1 MKAVISILI
10 SFISFIIGNAQ
21 VISDTLLLL
30 PAYEISAD
38 RINSHFPGQK
48 RQRLDSLALKQGR
61 MESLNDLITRNSAL
75 QIKQYNYGGLSMISF
90 RGTSAEQ
97 TGIYW
102 NGFTLNQPNNGSVDL
117 SLIPTGY
124 FTDVSILY
132 GGSSSVFGSGN
143 IGGSIHLN
151 TEPEFSG
158 KTRGEFNLGVG
169 SFSTLQRSAQFTTS
183 NQKWYS
189 STSLIARSAKNDFGF
204 ETLKGETEKMQN
216 AASSQAG
223 IMQDVY
229 RNFNDKLIIGAAFWY
244 QINRREI
251 PPSLTTKPSDISQ
264 KDESLRSMITLQRQF
279 RKHNKLTFRSAFFN
293 DDFLFHDPEKITSNV
308 IDSKI
313 KTGSINTELYYNH
326 SFSVKSKLNTGFSF
340 IHQYG
345 SSINWNGDVQQQLFG
360 LYVNWSYH
368 FPTPDWLINVNLRQ
382 NYNEEYGVPFTP
394 SIGLEGRIWKILSGK
409 ISLSRNFRIPTFNE
423 RFWVPGGN
431 KELEPETSWNQ
442 QAGLV
447 LKPQIAGKRIM
458 YQMEFTFF
466 NSVVDNWILWIP
478 SGSFSEPVNI
488 KEVWSRGIELE
499 GKTVYKF
506 NHSNIQFN
514 TGYTYAR
521 STNEKKISELDESDK
536 KQLIYVPIHRLFVNL
551 TYAHKHWFVSY
562 NHQYT
567 GIRYTTS
574 DNMNFLPA
582 YNLGNLS
589 IGQSISLDQTIPE
602 VRLEVMNIWNEKYQS
617 VAYYPMPG
625 RYFRLVIGIKL
636 KPKKDES

>member
-1 MKAVISILI
+1 MIS
-10 SFISFIIGNAQ
+10 NAQ
-21 VISDTLLLL
+21 VTGDTLLLL

-48 RQRLDSLALKQGR
+48 KQILDSTALTQGKI
-61 MESLNDLITRNSAL
+61 ETLNDLISRNSTL
-75 QIKQYNYGGLSMISF
+75 QIKQYNFGGLSTISF

-117 SLIPTGY
+117 SLIPSGY

-151 TEPEFSG
+151 TEPEFTR
-158 KTRGEFNLGVG
+158 KTRGEFNIGVG

-183 NQKWYS
+183 NREWYS
-189 STSLIARSAKNDFGF
+189 STSFIARSAENDFKF
-204 ETLKGETEKMQN
+204 ETIKGETERMPN

-223 IMQDVY
+223 IMQDIY
-229 RNFNDKLIIGAAFWY
+229 RNFNNKLIIGAAFWY

-264 KDESLRSMITLQRQF
+264 KDESMRSMVTVQRLF
-279 RKHNKLTFRSAFFN
+279 MNHNKFTFRSALFN
-293 DDFLFHDPEKITSNV
+293 DDFRFHDPEKITSNI

-313 KTGSINTELYYNH
+313 KTGSINSELQYDH
-326 SFSVKSKLNTGFSF
+326 HFSSRSTLNTGISF
-340 IHQYG
+340 VHQFG

-360 LYVNWSYH
+360 LFVLWSYH
-368 FPTPDWLINVNLRQ
+368 FPFPDLRITVNLRQ
-382 NYNEEYGVPFTP
+382 NYNEDYGVPFTP
-394 SIGLEGRIWKILSGK
+394 SIGLEGRIWKVVYGK
-409 ISLSRNFRIPTFNE
+409 MALSRNFRIPTFNE

-431 KELEPETSWNQ
+431 EDLDPETSWNQ
-442 QAGLV
+442 EAGLV
-447 LKPQIAGKRIM
+447 MKPQVNGKRIL
-458 YQMEFTFF
+458 YEMEFTFF
-466 NSVVDNWILWIP
+466 NSLVDNWILWIP

-488 KEVWSRGIELE
+488 KEVWSRGVELE
-499 GKTVYKF
+499 GKTGYKF

-514 TGYTYAR
+514 AGYTYAR
-521 STNEKKISELDESDK
+521 STNEKKLSDLDESYK
-536 KQLIYVPIHRLFVNL
+536 KQLIYVPIHRLFLNL
-551 TYAHKHWFVSY
+551 TYSHRYWFVSY

-574 DNMNFLPA
+574 DNAGFLPA

-589 IGQSISLDQTIPE
+589 IGHFISLDNTIPE

-636 KPKKDES
+636 KSDKDER